1 MGGMSEMM
9 YQKKTYVFFSYVS
22 HSSVAIIWGI
32 PRQTLNIKSV
42 GETLHAYGRLSP
54 LRTDDFPKVYS
65 GPRKM

>member
-32 PRQTLNIKSV
+32 PRQTLNI
-42 GETLHAYGRLSP
+42 
-54 LRTDDFPKVYS
+54 
-65 GPRKM
+65 